1 VQTWFKEESR
11 TGGLV
16 VDCKTFS
23 ASLFTP
29 ADCIDRL
36 CGEAVMRVNEE
47 DAGTLCSLRQR
58 EVNEFER
65 IFTVSSYERML
76 FLLELISLREEAGE
90 GRR

>member
-1 VQTWFKEESR
+1 LREPPRVWGYRHHAGDSGAAYSGGSESA
-11 TGGLV
+11 G
-16 VDCKTFS
+16 
-23 ASLFTP
+23 
-29 ADCIDRL
+29 DCIDRL